1 MGISK
6 EKARTNIFLSREDS
20 KQRTNQQKNLA
31 KFSNELLKAKK
42 KKRNKEIRI
51 PWSCSPKDIHIHYQG
66 PHRSHQVFMRKN
78 GGRERVSRE
87 HSWLCK
93 PEEGNSTAV

>member
-1 MGISK
+1 MGTSK

-42 KKRNKEIRI
+42 KEKKKQESPGAAHPRIFTLTIRA
-51 PWSCSPKDIHIHYQG
+51 PTDLTRCS
-66 PHRSHQVFMRKN
+66 
-78 GGRERVSRE
+78 
-87 HSWLCK
+87 
-93 PEEGNSTAV
+93 